1 MNKLTPIF
9 IAGAIAIAGGLA
21 PLGALSLVA
30 ASPTHATGG
39 VVIILAIA
47 ALLVVVFALCDQGRK
62 HSTFKN

>member
-1 MNKLTPIF
+1 
-9 IAGAIAIAGGLA
+9 
-21 PLGALSLVA
+21 
-30 ASPTHATGG
+30 